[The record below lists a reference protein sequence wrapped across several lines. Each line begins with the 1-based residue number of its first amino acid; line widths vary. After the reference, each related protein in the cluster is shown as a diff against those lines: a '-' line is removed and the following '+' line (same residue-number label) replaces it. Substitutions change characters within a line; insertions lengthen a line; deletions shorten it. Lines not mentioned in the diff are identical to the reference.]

1 MIVIAALLAACV
13 APAPSAQ
20 PLAGS
25 SLSPTRTPF
34 RPLLPVLTAAATA
47 ALSDLPAPTA
57 TLLITP
63 GLPVERPTDGASATP
78 LLPSATLPLPTASQP
93 VNRQTL
99 VWVDPALPPSYLQ
112 ALTLPPELGR
122 WVGDEPMPP
131 SGVDLR
137 LEAGSLHP
145 VSYWVYALAAP
156 FPTSTKGIAGQD
168 LQAAWKS
175 AGSGSFAGQPL
186 LMDESTYHNLSAYWG
201 EPAGGAVQV
210 IQGDQLLSTAWE
222 GRQAWAILPFEN
234 LEPGWK
240 VLEVDGAS
248 PLDKDFDP
256 STYPLTLPISL
267 NGDPALIET
276 LYAAGTPSRLSPA
289 ANRDPGRLTV
299 VAMTGVTALVRAT
312 AHTMEKRGVLYPG
325 RDVRD
330 WLRQADITH
339 ISNEVPF
346 AKKCPFPD
354 PFQADMHFC
363 SDERYIQ
370 LLEDVGTDIIELTGD
385 HFQDYGE
392 GAMEFTLELYDQ
404 RGWPYYGGGAN
415 AEQARQPLT
424 LEHNGNRLAFIG
436 CNAKGGAYAQAS
448 LKHPGAVKCDLD
460 WMAGEVA
467 RLRSLGYLPI
477 VTFQHF
483 EYYTYQAQP
492 DQERDFRRMA
502 QAGAVIVSG
511 SQAHQPQA
519 LEFAADALIHYGLGN
534 LFFDQ
539 YGVSQAT
546 RQAFIDR
553 HYFYNG
559 RYIST
564 ELLPIL
570 FVDYARPRPMTTA
583 EADELFKK
591 VFKASGWLK

>member
-1 MIVIAALLAACV
+1 LPISTVPVVIFTEPVYQPAAT
-13 APAPSAQ
+13 PS
-20 PLAGS
+20 
-25 SLSPTRTPF
+25 
-34 RPLLPVLTAAATA
+34 LTAASPIVAQ
-47 ALSDLPAPTA
+47 PTF
-57 TLLITP
+57 
-63 GLPVERPTDGASATP
+63 
-78 LLPSATLPLPTASQP
+78 
-93 VNRQTL
+93 
-99 VWVDPALPPSYLQ
+99 VWVDPTLPPAFLQ
-112 ALTLPPELGR
+112 ALVLPAELAR
-122 WVGDEPMPP
+122 WPGGETDPP
-131 SGVDLR
+131 PGVSLR
-137 LEAGSLHP
+137 LEVGSQRP
-145 VSYWVYALAAP
+145 VSHWVYALVAP
-156 FPTSTKGIAGQD
+156 FPTAIQGVSSQD
-168 LQAAWKS
+168 LQAAWK
-175 AGSGSFAGQPL
+175 GTGEGPFAGQPL
-186 LMDESTYHNLSAYWG
+186 LMEESTYHNLSAYWG
-201 EPAGGAVQV
+201 EPGGQAVEV
-210 IQGDQLLSTAWE
+210 LPSDQLLSTAWE
-222 GRQAWAILPFEN
+222 RRQAWAIVPFEN
-234 LEPGWK
+234 LEPRWK
-240 VLEVDGAS
+240 VLEVDGES
-248 PLDKDFDP
+248 PLHKGFDP
-256 STYPLTLPISL
+256 ATYPLTLPISL
-267 NGDPALIET
+267 NGDPALIDT
-276 LYAAGTPSRLSPA
+276 LYARYAASSQYLLSPSTNRDPSRL
-289 ANRDPGRLTV
+289 TE

-312 AHTMEKRGVLYPG
+312 AHTMEKRGILYPG

-363 SDERYIQ
+363 SDERYIE

-392 GAMEFTLELYDQ
+392 AAMEFTLELYDQ

-415 AEQARQPLT
+415 LEQARQPLT

-436 CNAKGGAYAQAS
+436 CNAKGGAYAQAGPN
-448 LKHPGAVKCDLD
+448 HPGAVKCDLD
-460 WMAGEVA
+460 YMSEQVA
-467 RLRSLGYLPI
+467 RLRSQGYLPV

-519 LEFAADALIHYGLGN
+519 LEFESGALIHYGLGN

-570 FVDYARPRPMTTA
+570 FVDYARPRLMTTA
-583 EADELFKK
+583 EAEELFRK
-591 VFKASGWLK
+591 VFKASGWT